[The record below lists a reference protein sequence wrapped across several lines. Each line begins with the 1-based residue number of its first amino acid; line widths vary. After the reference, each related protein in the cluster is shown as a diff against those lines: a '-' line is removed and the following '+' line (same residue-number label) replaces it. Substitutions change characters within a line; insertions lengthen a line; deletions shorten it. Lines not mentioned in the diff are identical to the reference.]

1 MAEDTEAVLS
11 GGGGVAVDPLGDGA
25 RNRIGRRRKNAP
37 QVGDARAKS
46 LDPVPETKTA
56 EELAKYQEA
65 MQRLFSP
72 KSWERVIC
80 APFDA
85 ALLATGAP
93 EFNLP
98 KDTREDLGA
107 DMALVLQFWGGG
119 IDPKYLVLMKA
130 GADLT
135 SVFVNCWLAY
145 KTRKLEE
152 SLARTEKEKV
162 GQ

>member
-1 MAEDTEAVLS
+1 MAEAQNTILS
-11 GGGGVAVDPLGDGA
+11 DEGGAAADPLGDGA
-25 RNRIGRRRKNAP
+25 RARIKGKRKGSARLDGARGAAP
-37 QVGDARAKS
+37 EPVLQDA
-46 LDPVPETKTA
+46 ET
-56 EELAKYQEA
+56 LAQYQQA

-93 EFNLP
+93 EFDLP
-98 KDTREDLGA
+98 KDTREDLGN

-119 IDPKYLVLMKA
+119 VDPKYLVLVKA
-130 GADLT
+130 AADLG
-135 SVFVNCWLAY
+135 SVGANCWLAY

-152 SLARTEKEKV
+152 AVQAAAKGGV
-162 GQ
+162 

>member
-1 MAEDTEAVLS
+1 
-11 GGGGVAVDPLGDGA
+11 
-25 RNRIGRRRKNAP
+25 
-37 QVGDARAKS
+37 
-46 LDPVPETKTA
+46 
-56 EELAKYQEA
+56 

-93 EFNLP
+93 EFDLP
-98 KDTREDLGA
+98 KDTREDLGN

-119 IDPKYLVLMKA
+119 VDPKYLVLVKA
-130 GADLT
+130 AADLG
-135 SVFVNCWLAY
+135 SVGANCWLAY

-152 SLARTEKEKV
+152 AVQAAAKGGV
-162 GQ
+162 

>member
-1 MAEDTEAVLS
+1 M
-11 GGGGVAVDPLGDGA
+11 DGA
-25 RNRIGRRRKNAP
+25 RAQNP
-37 QVGDARAKS
+37 E
-46 LDPVPETKTA
+46 PVPADPEA
-56 EELAKYQEA
+56 LAKYQEA

-93 EFNLP
+93 EFDLP

-119 IDPKYLVLMKA
+119 VEPKYLVLVKA
-130 GADLT
+130 AADLG
-135 SVFVNCWLAY
+135 SVGANCWLAY
-145 KTRKLEE
+145 KTRKLED
-152 SLARTEKEKV
+152 SLRDAVKANV
-162 GQ
+162 